1 MNYSMKKILAAALM
15 FMGAATL
22 AAQERVVDFY
32 FLDPS
37 SVTLSPDDLT
47 TLNAKGKITEQ
58 ISGARVNY
66 LTKMSKMTLS
76 ADGVTIVA
84 YSNGGTQPRFFWQ
97 GGNTNDTDDLY
108 LCDFRTYK
116 DNIITVTAPEGSTI
130 TKIVMYPKV
139 TSQGKSTC
147 CDMIIVDAG
156 CGGKQYITGG
166 RNEWVADEN
175 SDGLTKVTYNVNN
188 PDTDKTTNTQSV
200 YRMYVTLKGTASITD
215 IAADSE
221 DGPVEYFDLTG
232 RQVKADSLTP
242 GLYIRRQGQK
252 SEKMLVKPGLNQ

>member
-1 MNYSMKKILAAALM
+1 MNYSMKKILAGALM
-15 FMGAATL
+15 LMGAATL

-37 SVTLSPDDLT
+37 SVTLSPNDLT

-84 YSNGGTQPRFFWQ
+84 DSNGGTQPRFFWQ

-116 DNIITVTAPEGSTI
+116 DNIITVTAPEGATI

-139 TSQGKSTC
+139 ATKNKATC

-156 CGGKQYITGG
+156 CGGTQTITKDKNLWEAEG
-166 RNEWVADEN
+166 E
-175 SDGLTKVTYNVNN
+175 GLTKVTYNVNN